1 MTRCAM
7 QSVGDARRSSPW
19 TSRSTGFVALF
30 PADLAAATMT
40 AMVARMQRWKCT
52 PQAEYAVR

>member
-1 MTRCAM
+1 M